1 MIKILVIAQ
10 GELGD
15 LCASLT
21 NNGFSMELISAEETT
36 MTQLRCISYALI
48 LCERKALKH
57 PDIKSFISNQ
67 NAPVMW
73 LMRQEELPQ
82 TARNFRMGLE
92 DYIVLPAGT
101 TVILARI
108 HMLMRCAG
116 IDTGRKLS
124 IGTLFLDADAR
135 MVIVDGQEIPLTMRE
150 FNLIFGLLSAPEK
163 VFTRKELMQKYWGED
178 SATSPRAVDV
188 YMTKLREKFAVC
200 QDFQI
205 VTVHGVGYKAVL
217 KNSER
222 EVI

>member
-10 GELGD
+10 GEPGD
-15 LCASLT
+15 LCTSLM
-21 NNGFSMELISAEETT
+21 NSGFSLELISAEETT
-36 MTQLRCISYALI
+36 MAQLRCISCALI
-48 LCERKALKH
+48 LCERRALDY
-57 PDIKSFISNQ
+57 PDVKNFIGNQ

-73 LMRQEELPQ
+73 LMQPEDLPKPI
-82 TARNFRMGLE
+82 RNFRMGLE
-92 DYIVLPAGT
+92 DYIVLPAGAT
-101 TVILARI
+101 ELLARI

-135 MVIVDGQEIPLTMRE
+135 IAIVDGQEVPLTMRE

-188 YMTKLREKFAVC
+188 YMTKLREKFSIC
-200 QDFQI
+200 HDFQI

-217 KNSER
+217 QNL
-222 EVI
+222 

>member
-1 MIKILVIAQ
+1 MIKILVIAR

-15 LCASLT
+15 LCTSLM
-21 NNGFSMELISAEETT
+21 NNGFSLELISAEETT
-36 MTQLRCISYALI
+36 MAQLRCISYALI
-48 LCERKALKH
+48 LCERKALDY
-57 PDIKSFISNQ
+57 PDVKNFIGNQ

-73 LMRQEELPQ
+73 LMQPEDLPKPI
-82 TARNFRMGLE
+82 RNFRMGLE

-101 TVILARI
+101 TELLARI

-135 MVIVDGQEIPLTMRE
+135 IAIVDGQEVPLTMRE

-188 YMTKLREKFAVC
+188 YMTKLREKFSIC
-200 QDFQI
+200 HDFQI
-205 VTVHGVGYKAVL
+205 VTVHGLGYKAVL
-217 KNSER
+217 QN
-222 EVI
+222 V